1 MFYCRIDQTQKEK
14 GKRSDAVDDMK
25 SLVDPKLG
33 AEAELIGKAITRLE
47 VVSKKLL
54 QKYNKVLVT

>member
-1 MFYCRIDQTQKEK
+1 
-14 GKRSDAVDDMK
+14 MK

-33 AEAELIGKAITRLE
+33 TEAELIGKAITRLE